1 MPSQNI
7 GENHTVEVRKGEELD
22 MAAVDVVLKKALSG
36 LNGEASV
43 TQYPSGASNLT
54 YAIDYPERRLVLRRP
69 PFGDKPKSGHDMH
82 REYRVMTALKG
93 HVPVPNTVY
102 YTDDAS
108 IIGAEFYVM
117 DRSEGPLIHNT
128 IPKEWGWD
136 EKDNRALC
144 ENFFQTLVDMH
155 NVDYEAVGL
164 GDFGKPE
171 GYVTR
176 QILGWNKRFGA
187 AWTDDIEKFE
197 DVQQWLVD
205 NMPAKERG
213 AAIIHGDYRIDN
225 CILNEED
232 PKQIEAILDW
242 EISALGDPMMD
253 LGNTLAYW
261 IQADDPAFMHLMIRQ
276 PSAAPGMMTRQ
287 EILDFYAEKTG
298 ADVSGF
304 QFYYVYGIW
313 RLAVIIQQI
322 YARFYRGQNDNPRFK
337 DYGQMTTA
345 LGQLARLKI
354 KTGEL

>member
-1 MPSQNI
+1 
-7 GENHTVEVRKGEELD
+7 
-22 MAAVDVVLKKALSG
+22 
-36 LNGEASV
+36 
-43 TQYPSGASNLT
+43 
-54 YAIDYPERRLVLRRP
+54 
-69 PFGDKPKSGHDMH
+69 MH

-117 DRSEGPLIHNT
+117 ERSEGPLIHNT

-136 EKDNRALC
+136 EKGNRALC

-187 AWTDDIEKFE
+187 AWTEDIEKFE

-213 AAIIHGDYRIDN
+213 AATIYGDSRIDN
-225 CILNEED
+225 CILNEKD

-242 EISALGDPMMD
+242 
-253 LGNTLAYW
+253 
-261 IQADDPAFMHLMIRQ
+261 
-276 PSAAPGMMTRQ
+276 
-287 EILDFYAEKTG
+287 
-298 ADVSGF
+298 
-304 QFYYVYGIW
+304 
-313 RLAVIIQQI
+313 
-322 YARFYRGQNDNPRFK
+322 
-337 DYGQMTTA
+337 
-345 LGQLARLKI
+345 
-354 KTGEL
+354 